1 MKNQNLRFKLRNDN
15 YRKRVEESFAL
26 QNAMKMIGCEIMS
39 LEPGRIT
46 LGFPFDEKLTQQ
58 HGFLHAGMLATAMD
72 SACGY
77 AAFSLMPEDAAV
89 LAVEFK
95 INLLAPAKGERF
107 RVVAEVLK
115 PGRTISVCQ
124 ADAFA
129 EIEGKE
135 KLVAQMTGTIMAVY
149 DRDGIKD

>member
-1 MKNQNLRFKLRNDN
+1 MNDN
-15 YRKRVEESFAL
+15 YRSRVEESFAL
-26 QNAMKMIGCEIMS
+26 QNAMQTIGCEIKS
-39 LEPGRIT
+39 IEPGRIT
-46 LGFPFDEKLTQQ
+46 LGFPYDEKLTQQ
-58 HGFLHAGMLATAMD
+58 NGFLHAGMLATAMD

-77 AAFSLMPEDAAV
+77 AAFSLMPEGSAV

-107 RVVAEVLK
+107 RVVGEVLK

-124 ADAFA
+124 SDAFA
-129 EIEGKE
+129 EFDGKE

-149 DRDGIKD
+149 DRDGIKH